1 MVQLVANGPPFFSH
15 LSPRRNNQDPVEL
28 LEILWGQGSVSAA
41 HGRRELA
48 NDHLARTLFGNDEF
62 AGDREIACFLAS
74 AAAAAEAEAA
84 SSATAASL
92 AAATVKFPA
101 QETEGLHSSQRPLL
115 LLPKATISLVA
126 VPIHADDPSRR
137 YNPYHLRIVSRE
149 VDGGLGAG
157 RGDDLEGM
165 LDDDGETSGNSSD
178 EDSSGEP
185 LPRER
190 KVSCPPQGNDRRRSA
205 EKRGTS
211 GTALGV
217 EERQGPDDCR
227 DIERAYICSDGVTYV
242 NVHGETTFQS
252 LNQWGQEKERFDTLC
267 RMRFVRR

>member
-1 MVQLVANGPPFFSH
+1 MANGPPLFSH
-15 LSPRRNNQDPVEL
+15 ILPRLNNQDPAEL
-28 LEILWGQGSVSAA
+28 LEILWGQGSESAA
-41 HGRRELA
+41 HGRHELA
-48 NDHLARTLFGNDEF
+48 NDNLARTLFGKDEF

-92 AAATVKFPA
+92 AAATAKFPA
-101 QETEGLHSSQRPLL
+101 QETGGTHSSQRPPLL
-115 LLPKATISLVA
+115 IPKATISLVA

-149 VDGGLGAG
+149 VEGGLGAG

-165 LDDDGETSGNSSD
+165 PDDDGETSGNSSN
-178 EDSSGEP
+178 EDSSGKP
-185 LPRER
+185 LPRG
-190 KVSCPPQGNDRRRSA
+190 KNTSCPPQGNHRRRSA
-205 EKRGTS
+205 EQRGAP

-217 EERQGPDDCR
+217 EEKQGQDDCR
-227 DIERAYICSDGVTYV
+227 DIERAYICSVGVTYV

-252 LNQWGQEKERFDTLC
+252 LNQWSKEKERFDTLS

>member
-1 MVQLVANGPPFFSH
+1 MANGPPFFSH
-15 LSPRRNNQDPVEL
+15 RSPRLNNQDPAEL

-48 NDHLARTLFGNDEF
+48 NDNLARALFGNDEF

-92 AAATVKFPA
+92 AAATAKFPA
-101 QETEGLHSSQRPLL
+101 QETAGTQSSQRPPL

-149 VDGGLGAG
+149 VDGDLGAG
-157 RGDDLEGM
+157 RGDVLEGM
-165 LDDDGETSGNSSD
+165 PDDDGETSGNSSD
-178 EDSSGEP
+178 EDLSGNP
-185 LPRER
+185 LPRE
-190 KVSCPPQGNDRRRSA
+190 KKASCHPQGSGRRRSA
-205 EKRGTS
+205 ERRGTP
-211 GTALGV
+211 GTGLEA
-217 EERQGPDDCR
+217 EEKQAQDDCR

-242 NVHGETTFQS
+242 NVHGETTFQP
-252 LNQWGQEKERFDTLC
+252 LNQWGLEKERFDTLC